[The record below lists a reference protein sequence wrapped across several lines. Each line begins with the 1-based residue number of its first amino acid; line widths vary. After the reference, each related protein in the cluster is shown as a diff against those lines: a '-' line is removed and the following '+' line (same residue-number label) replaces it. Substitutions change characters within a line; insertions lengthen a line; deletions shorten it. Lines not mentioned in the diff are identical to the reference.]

1 MTQELM
7 KLIHENCNHIK
18 KIRNLD
24 GRIQVQIPCVYPDS
38 ETSWIEL
45 SQAPV
50 NVEKAVRKWIELGGE
65 I

>member
-1 MTQELM
+1 MTKELM
-7 KLIHENCNHIK
+7 DLIHDKCNHIK
-18 KIRNLD
+18 KIRNID

-38 ETSWIEL
+38 EMSWIEL